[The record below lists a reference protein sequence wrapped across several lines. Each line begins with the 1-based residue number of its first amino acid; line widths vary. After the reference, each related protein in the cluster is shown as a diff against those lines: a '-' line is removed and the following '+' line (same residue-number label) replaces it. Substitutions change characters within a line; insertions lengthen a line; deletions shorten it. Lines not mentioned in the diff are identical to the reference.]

1 MVATMMVITM
11 RGVVIMMKVQDS
23 LKDLIFHNLKEE
35 GMLMTYC
42 VKPEN
47 FLIFLKNG
55 KNNKI
60 AKRV

>member
-1 MVATMMVITM
+1 
-11 RGVVIMMKVQDS
+11 MMKVQDS

-42 VKPEN
+42 VKPEKI
-47 FLIFLKNG
+47 LIFLKNG

-60 AKRV
+60 AKRVQGILESSLDLE